1 VTAGLRAGVDS
12 LRGRPSPELLAAVER
27 LVARVGIPVTSPRA
41 WMTVLLRGRE
51 RPAWIDAYARA
62 ALEVAPDDVP
72 RDWMWTRSAVI
83 LAELNADLGREE
95 ARARWYDAL
104 APYQARTAVAG
115 GAVLFCGAVAH
126 YLGLLA
132 AATGRPELARR
143 HLQDAAAIHQRL
155 GARPWLL
162 RSRLELARLLRDDPA
177 QRDRAAELLAAV
189 QAEADRLG
197 LEELATDAA
206 GLLDEAGRPGGGG
219 PAGPAEFRRAGA
231 SWTLSYAGRAVRLP
245 DAKGMR
251 DLAVLLS
258 RPGQPV
264 PAAELVA
271 LSGGG
276 RLAKAG
282 LALGA
287 DAVLDDQAKQA
298 YRRRLQDLDREVAE
312 AEDEG
317 DPERV
322 EKARQE
328 RDAIAHELAAAL
340 GLGGRDRGLG
350 DPAERARKAVTERI
364 RYSMARIAR
373 AHPELARHLEASI
386 TTGSSCAYLPAE
398 PVTWLT

>member
-1 VTAGLRAGVDS
+1 MVLG
-12 LRGRPSPELLAAVER
+12 ER
-27 LVARVGIPVTSPRA
+27 QRSA
-41 WMTVLLRGRE
+41 WV
-51 RPAWIDAYARA
+51 DAYAKA
-62 ALEVAPDDVP
+62 ALQVAPDEVP
-72 RDWMWTRSAVI
+72 RDWMWTRGAVI
-83 LAELNADLGREE
+83 LAELNVAAGTEQ
-95 ARARWYDAL
+95 ACARWYDAL
-104 APYQARTAVAG
+104 VPYQARTAVAG

-132 AATGRPELARR
+132 EATGRPELARR
-143 HLQDAAAIHQRL
+143 HLEDAAEIHERL

-162 RSRLELARLLRDDPA
+162 RSRLELARLLRGDPD
-177 QRDRAAELLAAV
+177 QRDRAAELLGGV
-189 QAEADRLG
+189 RAEAERLG
-197 LEELATDAA
+197 LDGLAAA
-206 GLLDEAGRPGGGG
+206 AAALLGEGG

-231 SWTLSYAGRAVRLP
+231 GWTLTYAGRTVRLP
-245 DAKGMR
+245 DAKGMG

-276 RLAKAG
+276 RHARAG
-282 LALGA
+282 LAMGA
-287 DAVLDDQAKQA
+287 DPVLDEQAKQA

-312 AEDEG
+312 AEDQG
-317 DPERV
+317 DPGRV
-322 EKARQE
+322 EKARSE

-373 AHPELARHLEASI
+373 AHPELAAHLEASV
-386 TTGSSCAYLPAE
+386 TTGSSCAYAPAE